1 MEVLKVSEKD
11 FESEVLNSE
20 GKVIVD
26 FYADWCGPCKM
37 MAPIMEK
44 VSEELL
50 GKAKVV
56 KMNIDENMDIAEKYE
71 IMSIPTLMIFEKGQ
85 PIKTFVGLTDK
96 QEIINAVNE

>member
-37 MAPIMEK
+37 MAQRMEK

-85 PIKTFVGLTDK
+85 AVKTFVGLTDK

>member
-71 IMSIPTLMIFEKGQ
+71 IMSIPTIMFFEKGQ

>member
-85 PIKTFVGLTDK
+85 PIKTFVGLTHK

>member
-1 MEVLKVSEKD
+1 
-11 FESEVLNSE
+11 
-20 GKVIVD
+20 
-26 FYADWCGPCKM
+26 M

-85 PIKTFVGLTDK
+85 AVKTFVGLTDK